1 MMGTKAKTIKL
12 AVVALYN
19 IASLAVTWVAAQA
32 LTGARLRIPS
42 SGVTILAALYAVF
55 FLLMWRDLYSRRY
68 HYYLRHTYR
77 IVIRNSLL
85 AAAAVVVAVAAS
97 SAFVQDHLRPYV
109 ATYLAAGL
117 ASFSLMHV
125 AEFAWI
131 RHLSRL
137 GYFRK
142 NVLTVGTPDERLPLE
157 QYFQDVGR
165 TRRYVGSA
173 SLAEGEWVWRPA
185 AGGRRRIASPA
196 ADLRRIMVR
205 ERIAQVLFLLG
216 PGVDRKLLGEMTQYC
231 RASSISYYIV
241 ANVADVPNAAE
252 RDSHRGNGNGAR
264 AGDGVRDNGVEM
276 FDYVP
281 VVEAFSATRDSLTSI
296 SIKRMLDIAVA
307 LTSIVLSIPLW
318 LVIACA
324 IKAED
329 GGPVFYV
336 SRRIGK
342 DGGPI
347 RFYKF
352 RTMVVDA
359 DGRKEQ
365 LKPFNER
372 GDGPLFKMRN
382 DPRVTR
388 VGRVLRRLS
397 LDELPQFLSVLVGTM
412 SLTGPRPHLPE
423 EVARYEDSDFLR
435 LECMPGIVGL
445 PQIAGRSTLGFREWM
460 DLDLRYRREWS
471 LILDAR
477 IALQAVRIVLAGWLG
492 RDDAEGSR
500 VAGLG

>member
-1 MMGTKAKTIKL
+1 M
-12 AVVALYN
+12 
-19 IASLAVTWVAAQA
+19 
-32 LTGARLRIPS
+32 
-42 SGVTILAALYAVF
+42 
-55 FLLMWRDLYSRRY
+55 
-68 HYYLRHTYR
+68 
-77 IVIRNSLL
+77 
-85 AAAAVVVAVAAS
+85 
-97 SAFVQDHLRPYV
+97 
-109 ATYLAAGL
+109 
-117 ASFSLMHV
+117 
-125 AEFAWI
+125 
-131 RHLSRL
+131 
-137 GYFRK
+137 
-142 NVLTVGTPDERLPLE
+142 
-157 QYFQDVGR
+157 
-165 TRRYVGSA
+165 
-173 SLAEGEWVWRPA
+173 PA
-185 AGGRRRIASPA
+185 AGGRHRIASPVV
-196 ADLRRIMVR
+196 DLRRIIVR

-216 PGVDRKLLGEMTQYC
+216 PEVDRRLLGEMTRYC

-241 ANVADVPNAAE
+241 ANVADVPNPPE
-252 RDSHRGNGNGAR
+252 RDSPRRSGDGAR
-264 AGDGVRDNGVEM
+264 AGSEARDDGLAGM

-281 VVEAFSATRDSLTSI
+281 VVEAFSARRDSLTSI

-307 LTSIVLSIPLW
+307 LASIVLSIPLW
-318 LVIACA
+318 LIIACA

-342 DGGPI
+342 DGESI

-365 LKPFNER
+365 LRSFNER

-397 LDELPQFLSVLVGTM
+397 LDEFPQFLSVLAGTM

-423 EVARYEDSDFLR
+423 EVARYEDSDYLR

-460 DLDLRYRREWS
+460 ELDLRYRQEWS

-477 IALQAVRIVLAGWLG
+477 IALRAVKIVLAGWLG
-492 RDDAEGSR
+492 RGDGEGSR